1 MQHLMTGERARAPA
15 GLPGGTGPG
24 PARCG
29 RYPEGMSSE
38 PRGRP
43 RASSREVLAEA
54 ACELFLER
62 GYAAT
67 SVSDITRRAGVSRS
81 SFFNYFPS
89 KADVLWGGF
98 DERIAALG
106 EELADRRDSARTTDA
121 EVRAALVSMAEGFA
135 PDSLALALTNARQ
148 MELDDELEREASVR
162 RSRIARLVA
171 DRMRRAGVDELRAAV
186 IGSAYGGAVL
196 AAVEEWARQGAGRVR
211 LGEVLGRA
219 LAAVGFRAD

>member
-1 MQHLMTGERARAPA
+1 MDYWIASNNTSDAPS
-15 GLPGGTGPG
+15 GPLGGPEVPGTRGG
-24 PARCG
+24 
-29 RYPEGMSSE
+29 YPEDMSSE

-54 ACELFLER
+54 ACELFLEQ
-62 GYAAT
+62 GYGAT

-98 DERIAALG
+98 DERIAELSVRLG
-106 EELADRRDSARTTDA
+106 GQGSAEDVDT
-121 EVRAALVSMAEGFA
+121 EVRSALMMLAEGFA
-135 PDSLALALTNARQ
+135 PDSLALALVNASQ

-162 RSRIARLVA
+162 QSRIARLLA

-186 IGSAYGGAVL
+186 VGSAYGGAVL
-196 AAVEEWARQGAGRVR
+196 AAVEEWARQGAGRTP
-211 LGEVLGRA
+211 LGEVLARA
-219 LAAVGFRAD
+219 LAVVSFSTR